1 MVAGEIGNLATQT
14 SESTKQIEGV
24 IKELI
29 ENSKKSIKTMDEV
42 KAIIEQQNEYV
53 VQTQK
58 TSASTSVVNN
68 MMEEVSGIASKISGI
83 AENVQKDVDV
93 FVVNN

>member
-68 MMEEVSGIASKISGI
+68 MMEEVSGIA
-83 AENVQKDVDV
+83 ENVQKDVDV